1 MRYALVPVLLLFVA
15 LTTVG
20 VGVFTLLERNRAAQ
34 WHQFAVERQAQLDEA
49 TRGVAETLEDVA
61 EDLRFAGELMS
72 QPGTLAEHRREM
84 RALLEAVGQYKVLIA
99 YDASGKE
106 WLRMLDRR
114 MGKQVARAPVLAQM
128 AEAGR
133 RALLRPPGD
142 VTLSPPM
149 EDGGLDSLR
158 VMATALPED
167 AQGRPEGAV
176 AVLVDTTSFF
186 TPLRIVT
193 SDPDARLLLLGAYG
207 QPTSASDATLADWF
221 RRLETEGA
229 SVPGFAALA
238 ARMREGERGALPLR
252 AEEAERLGLGRSE
265 AIAVFTPIRVRGGS
279 HWAAATLVS
288 TATLRSHQQA
298 LIWRLMAAALLVA
311 LFLVTFAVYVV
322 LAQRRA
328 AALRESRQHADQLAH
343 LHDKTQKILDH
354 IPSGVLAL
362 TVDGRISAV
371 NQVLRER
378 MPPDAIGAPLETAF
392 PQAPAPVV
400 SRIRALVA
408 AAASESRAHSILGET
423 LVLFG
428 DEGRFNLH
436 AVPLEA
442 RHPEVQTLL
451 VVEDLSNV
459 RALETQLLRAEKLA
473 TVGVLAA
480 GIAHEI
486 GTPLGVV
493 RGRAEYVLG
502 KLGKEHPQGPGIA
515 VIIEQIDRVSRTLR
529 QLLDF
534 SRLQPTAVRPVPL
547 ISLLHDVQEL
557 LRMEVER
564 RGVRFEVT
572 VPETL
577 PPLAADPDQLQQVL
591 VNLALNACHACGE
604 GGQVTLSAAV
614 PEAEPW
620 GLVAL
625 TLRDDGCGIPREHLN
640 QVFDPFFTTK
650 KRGQGTGL
658 GLTMVAHVVRNH
670 GGRLELESE
679 EGRGTCVTVLWPIAK
694 PSGEERYVG

>member
-1 MRYALVPVLLLFVA
+1 MRYALVPILLLCVA

-20 VGVFTLLERNRAAQ
+20 VGVFTLLERNREAQ
-34 WHQFAVERQAQLDEA
+34 TRQFAVERQAQLDEA

-84 RALLEAVGQYKVLIA
+84 RALLEAVGQYKVIIA
-99 YDASGKE
+99 YDAHGKE

-128 AEAGR
+128 ADAGR

-142 VTLSPPM
+142 VTMSPPVAD
-149 EDGGLDSLR
+149 ERSDSLR
-158 VMATALPED
+158 VMATALPVD
-167 AQGRPEGAV
+167 AGGRPAGAV
-176 AVLVDTTSFF
+176 AVLVDTASFF

-193 SDPDARLLLLGAYG
+193 SDPDARLLLLGAHG
-207 QPTSASDATLADWF
+207 LPTSATDPALADWF
-221 RRLETEGA
+221 RRLEVEG
-229 SVPGFAALA
+229 SLVPGFQALT
-238 ARMREGERGALPLR
+238 ARMREGERGSLPLR
-252 AEEAERLGLGRSE
+252 ADEAERLGLGRSE

-279 HWAAATLVS
+279 HWSAATLVS
-288 TATLRSHQQA
+288 TATLRAHQQA
-298 LIWRLMAAALLVA
+298 LIWRLLAAALLVA

-328 AALRESRQHADQLAH
+328 GALRESRQHADQLAH

-354 IPSGVLAL
+354 IPSGVVAL

-371 NQVLRER
+371 NQVLRAR
-378 MPPDAIGAPLETAF
+378 MPPDAIGAPLESAF
-392 PQAPAPVV
+392 PQAPGPVV
-400 SRIRALVA
+400 SRIRALVS

-442 RHPEVQTLL
+442 RHPEVHTLL

-502 KLGKEHPQGPGIA
+502 KLGKEHPQGPGVA

-547 ISLLHDVQEL
+547 NVIFRDVQEL
-557 LRMEVER
+557 LRMEVAR

-572 VPETL
+572 VPESL
-577 PPLAADPDQLQQVL
+577 PPLAADPDQLEQVL
-591 VNLALNACHACGE
+591 VNLAINACHACGE
-604 GGQVTLSAAV
+604 GGQVTLSAAL
-614 PEAEPW
+614 PESEPW

-625 TLRDDGCGIPREHLN
+625 TVRDDGCGIPREHLN

-679 EGRGTCVTVLWPIAK
+679 EGRGTCVTVFWPVAK
-694 PSGEERYVG
+694 PGAEERYVG